1 MWWPIG
7 FSFGNTFSAK
17 ASLNTQTR
25 GEFVEF
31 RAEVKVAIAE
41 LRADLL
47 KWNLGAMATLT
58 VIYSAIAAALRFVR
72 P

>member
-1 MWWPIG
+1 
-7 FSFGNTFSAK
+7 
-17 ASLNTQTR
+17 LR
-25 GEFVEF
+25 GEIVEL
-31 RAEVKVAIAE
+31 RGELRGEIADLRVAMKMESSEVRVAIAE

-58 VIYSAIAAALRFVR
+58 VIYSAIAAALRFVK

>member
-1 MWWPIG
+1 LHSVDNNDAPRRPEL
-7 FSFGNTFSAK
+7 SAS
-17 ASLNTQTR
+17 ALQSR
-25 GEFVEF
+25 SEGCV
-31 RAEVKVAIAE
+31 AE